1 MSAPSG
7 SVVGGI
13 LSSAATPL
21 TVLFWT
27 AVVCV
32 HHATDAA
39 ADAASSNGTNA
50 GNAEGRSGGGFGGSI
65 SWSLIKDTLQGTAV
79 RAVEG
84 GPENLQP
91 IDLLFCGVLIV
102 MALEL
107 LSFLIKR
114 SGSKCEGRSHLLD
127 YRSVVLEWFSIIDSG
142 SEASLVSLQ
151 MHGASHATFNFRSL
165 LSFVLFSL
173 SLVPQ
178 QAHTCPWKA
187 PGRTECKGSAIY
199 RNESDSH
206 GTVRLLSPEV
216 SVSRAQR
223 RMGPAKDDRHERPPP
238 DTHHLCYL

>member
-1 MSAPSG
+1 MSVPSG
-7 SVVGGI
+7 SAVGGI
-13 LSSAATPL
+13 WSSAATPL

-39 ADAASSNGTNA
+39 AAAASSNGTNA
-50 GNAEGRSGGGFGGSI
+50 GDAEGRSGGGFGGSI
-65 SWSLIKDTLQGTAV
+65 GWSLIKDTLHGTSV

-84 GPENLQP
+84 GPQNLQP

-114 SGSKCEGRSHLLD
+114 SGSKCKGRSHLLT
-127 YRSVVLEWFSIIDSG
+127 YRSVVLKWFSIIDSW
-142 SEASLVSLQ
+142 SETLVGVISNA
-151 MHGASHATFNFRSL
+151 GVSYATFNFRSL

-187 PGRTECKGSAIY
+187 PGRTQCEGSAIY
-199 RNESDSH
+199 RDESDSH
-206 GTVRLLSPEV
+206 GTIRLLSPEV

>member
-1 MSAPSG
+1 MSVPSG
-7 SVVGGI
+7 SAVGGI
-13 LSSAATPL
+13 WSSAATPL

-39 ADAASSNGTNA
+39 AAAASSNGTNA
-50 GNAEGRSGGGFGGSI
+50 GDAEGRSGGGFGGSI

-114 SGSKCEGRSHLLD
+114 SGSKCEGRSHLPT
-127 YRSVVLEWFSIIDSG
+127 YRSVVLEWFSIIDSW
-142 SEASLVSLQ
+142 SETLIGLTSNAWRILC
-151 MHGASHATFNFRSL
+151 TFIFRSL
-165 LSFVLFSL
+165 LSFVLFLTQPGSTASSYL
-173 SLVPQ
+173 SV
-178 QAHTCPWKA
+178 
-187 PGRTECKGSAIY
+187 
-199 RNESDSH
+199 ES
-206 GTVRLLSPEV
+206 TW
-216 SVSRAQR
+216 
-223 RMGPAKDDRHERPPP
+223 
-238 DTHHLCYL
+238 TN